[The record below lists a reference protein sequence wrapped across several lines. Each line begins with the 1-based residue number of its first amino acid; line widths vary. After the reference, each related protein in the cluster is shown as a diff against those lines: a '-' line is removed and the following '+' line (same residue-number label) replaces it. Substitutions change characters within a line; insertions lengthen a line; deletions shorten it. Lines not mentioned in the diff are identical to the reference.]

1 MKKHV
6 FKSLFVLLVVG
17 LLGCVQ
23 TPTNT
28 TTVPRYDFV
37 ETELSKNILPPPPR
51 DAYTLDAKGSKYRDN
66 DTPYLEDL
74 RRYRDYIDTHIALL
88 EKTTSVGTNRKTT
101 ACSAFVLPSTPKLP
115 AFKPSPTQDPNRLL
129 EETADYTLRLK
140 VAFESYLRSVD
151 NAYATY
157 RQTCN
162 L

>member
-1 MKKHV
+1 MTKYV
-6 FKSLFVLLVVG
+6 FKLLFLLTVVG

-23 TPTNT
+23 TPTSQS
-28 TTVPRYDFV
+28 TVPRYDFV
-37 ETELSKNILPPPPR
+37 ETELNKNILPPPPR
-51 DAYTLDAKGSKYRDN
+51 DAYILDAKGSKYRDN

-88 EKTTSVGTNRKTT
+88 EKTTSLGTNRKTT
-101 ACSAFVLPSTPKLP
+101 ACSAFVLPGTPKLP

-129 EETADYTLRLK
+129 EETADYTLKLK
-140 VAFESYLRSVD
+140 LAFENYLRSVD
-151 NAYATY
+151 SAYAAY